1 MRPNDQYLCIVAARP
16 PGGEKRI
23 FLPFDDDPT
32 LTLILSKAFMLAN
45 DDVIKVAS
53 ILRQIKQQ

>member
-1 MRPNDQYLCIVAARP
+1 VYRR
-16 PGGEKRI
+16 GREKRI

-45 DDVIKVAS
+45 DDVIKDAS